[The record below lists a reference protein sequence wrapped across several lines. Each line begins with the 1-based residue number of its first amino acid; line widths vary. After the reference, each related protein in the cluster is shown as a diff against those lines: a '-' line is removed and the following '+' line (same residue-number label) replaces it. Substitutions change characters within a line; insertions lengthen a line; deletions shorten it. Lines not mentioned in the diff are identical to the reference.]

1 MEAQVLPTGGPA
13 GSLHTHTHPPPPRVE
28 PVRAGG
34 VFQERPKGTSA
45 EVTFPAP
52 CLWLCVLG
60 TWLRLG
66 TAGISVDFSLL
77 CISTSY
83 TVPSQG
89 AGCSLGSVLPL
100 TEAWS
105 GVFQQREALCPS
117 LPIAITLICCFFR
130 AEEGGLYDEML
141 LRSQWYPPASLSYS

>member
-1 MEAQVLPTGGPA
+1 MALLGVFTA
-13 GSLHTHTHPPPPRVE
+13 PPQEWSPF
-28 PVRAGG
+28 RAGG
-34 VFQERPKGTSA
+34 VFHERLKGTSA

-89 AGCSLGSVLPL
+89 TGCSLGSVLPL
-100 TEAWS
+100 REAWS
-105 GVFQQREALCPS
+105 GVFQQREAL
-117 LPIAITLICCFFR
+117 PIAITLISCFFQ

-141 LRSQWYPPASLSYS
+141 LRSQRHPPASLSYS